1 MTDTVQTARTSLPP
15 GPPLPMLAQSVL
27 MLRYGLRYLTGCQRR
42 YGDVF
47 TVRQPL
53 VGTVVHLANPDDIR
67 TVFAGDP
74 RVFHSGEA
82 HEILIGVL
90 GESSLFV
97 IDEDEHRDRRRL
109 MTPAFTRDAVASL
122 ADQMAEVAAANVGS
136 WPVGKEF
143 PVASKTT
150 EIALEVI
157 LRTVIGATDPDRLA
171 ALRKVVPELLY
182 LSAWETLAVANPK
195 LRNRRPWQ
203 KLRRRFAE
211 ADALLY
217 AEIADCRA
225 DPLLGERID
234 SLATLVRAADEGGR
248 GMDDAELRDQLLT
261 LILAGHETTAAGVAW
276 VLERL
281 VRHPDALAKA
291 VAAAD
296 ASAEGDPAG
305 DEYLDA
311 ITKET
316 LRIRPIIFSTARLLT
331 EPAEVG
337 GYLLPAGTTVDVSIG
352 LVHANN
358 AIYPDPERFDPDRM
372 IGATLSPT
380 TWLPFGGGS
389 RRCLGAIYATV
400 EMRVV
405 LREILRRV
413 ELKTTT
419 APAEKQQLKHVTF
432 VPHRGA
438 RIEVKRVRNVAPAV
452 NAPLA
457 PGCPVSAHGQA
468 PPPASPPQ

>member
-1 MTDTVQTARTSLPP
+1 MIETAQTSLPP
-15 GPPLPMLAQSVL
+15 GPPLPMLVQSAL

-42 YGDVF
+42 YGDLF
-47 TVRQPL
+47 TLRQPF
-53 VGTVVHLANPDDIR
+53 VGTVVYLANPDDIK

-82 HEILIGVL
+82 HEILLGVL

-109 MTPAFTRDAVASL
+109 MTPAFNRDAVAGL
-122 ADQMAEVAAANVGS
+122 ADQMAEIAAANIGS

-157 LRTVIGATDPDRLA
+157 LRTVIGATDPQRLA
-171 ALRKVVPELLY
+171 ALRKVVPQLLY
-182 LSAWETLAVANPK
+182 LSPWETLAIGNPK
-195 LRNRRPWQ
+195 LQNRRPWQ

-225 DPLLGERID
+225 DPHLAERTD
-234 SLATLVRAADEGGR
+234 SLAIMVRAADDDGR
-248 GMDDAELRDQLLT
+248 SMDDAELRDQLLT
-261 LILAGHETTAAGVAW
+261 LILAGHETTAAGIAW
-276 VLERL
+276 ALERL
-281 VRHPDALAKA
+281 TRCPDAMAKA
-291 VAAAD
+291 VRAAD
-296 ASAEGDPAG
+296 DSAAGDPAG

-311 ITKET
+311 VVKET

-337 GYLLPAGTTVDVSIG
+337 GYRLPAGVTVDVSIG
-352 LVHANN
+352 LVHADN
-358 AIYPDPERFDPDRM
+358 AIYPDPDRFDPDRM
-372 IGATLSPT
+372 IGAALSPT

-389 RRCLGAIYATV
+389 RRCLGAMFATV

-413 ELKTTT
+413 DLEITS
-419 APAEKQQLKHVTF
+419 ADDEKRKLKHVTF
-432 VPHRGA
+432 VPHRGG
-438 RIEVKRVRNVAPAV
+438 RIKVRRVRDIAPASP
-452 NAPLA
+452 APTA
-457 PGCPVSAHGQA
+457 PECPVSAHGDAQ
-468 PPPASPPQ
+468 PSASPPQ